1 MVMSEWCC
9 SGSRRVLPAVLGLL
23 MILLPGLA
31 RPARADE
38 IPAQV
43 IRQAY
48 ARWSPALCLVMF
60 SQELTDPRSGET
72 RRREGTALGLLV
84 RSDGLVITH
93 GHLQTDTSRITDA
106 RVRVDAGETR
116 SELPAAVLGKPDDLN
131 LLFVQIQAPEGT
143 VFPTVSFSD
152 VPLHLGD
159 PVLVLGR
166 MSASLDYAPGVTL
179 DYIASVV
186 ETPRTA
192 YCLGGGLKMGF
203 LTGPVL
209 NARGE
214 VVGVTGLELSE
225 EEGGG
230 LYSRGGVPM
239 VFQTAL
245 LARAISSPP
254 RPAGDGDPRPAGEE
268 AWLGVFTQPLKPEFA
283 AYWGLPEAGGLI
295 VSTVVPDSPAA
306 AAGIRP
312 GDIIRSFD
320 GKPQRATQDREV
332 LNFSRLVRDTGP
344 GKTVRIELLRGGQP
358 MSLDVTLSTRPQ
370 SAQDAEEYEDNV
382 LGLTVRELTRDIRIA
397 LNIAEDVQGVIVRR
411 VASGSPAQAARMR
424 PGVII
429 MSVGDQ
435 TVTTIEEYRQAIE
448 QLRAARP
455 EEVPLFARLGSA
467 TGFFRVRPRW

>member
-1 MVMSEWCC
+1 MSKPCC
-9 SGSRRVLPAVLGLL
+9 RLRPVLPAVLGVLL
-23 MILLPGLA
+23 LLPGLG
-31 RPARADE
+31 RPAGADE
-38 IPAQV
+38 IPSQV
-43 IRQAY
+43 IRQVFSK
-48 ARWSPALCLVMF
+48 WSSSLCLVMF

-106 RVRVDAGETR
+106 RVRIDSGNTPG
-116 SELPAAVLGKPDDLN
+116 ELPAVVLGKPDELN
-131 LLFVQIQAPEGT
+131 LLFLQIQAPEGT
-143 VFPTVSFSD
+143 AFPAVSFSD
-152 VPLHLGD
+152 VPLQLGD
-159 PVLVLGR
+159 PVLILGR
-166 MSASLDYAPGVTL
+166 MSESVDYAPGVTL

-186 ETPRTA
+186 DTPRTA

-203 LTGPVL
+203 LSGPVL

-214 VVGVTGLELSE
+214 VVGVTGLEMSE

-230 LYSRGGVPM
+230 LYSRSGVPM

-245 LARAISSPP
+245 LAPCISAPP
-254 RPAGDGDPRPAGEE
+254 QPGGSAEPKPAGEE

-283 AYWGLPEAGGLI
+283 AYWGLSEPGGLI

-306 AAGIRP
+306 QAGIRP
-312 GDIIRSFD
+312 GDIIKSFD

-344 GKTVRIELLRGGQP
+344 GKTVRIELLRDGQP

-370 SAQDAEEYEDNV
+370 SAQDAEEYEEDV

-411 VASGSPAQAARMR
+411 VASGSPAQAAKMR

-429 MSVGDQ
+429 MSVGEQ
-435 TVTTIEEYRQAIE
+435 TVTSIEEYRQAIE
-448 QLRAARP
+448 HLRAARP
-455 EEVPLFARLGSA
+455 DEVPLFARLGSA

>member
-1 MVMSEWCC
+1 MNNRDGFQ
-9 SGSRRVLPAVLGLL
+9 SGAALSAAFGTLCLL
-23 MILLPGLA
+23 LA
-31 RPARADE
+31 GFAGVVRADD
-38 IPAQV
+38 IPSPV

-48 ARWSPALCLVMF
+48 AQYAPALCLVMF

-72 RRREGTALGLLV
+72 RRREGTSLGLLV

-106 RVRVDAGETR
+106 RVRLESGNAPG
-116 SELPAAVLGKPDDLN
+116 ELPAVVLGKPDDLN
-131 LLFVQIQAPEGT
+131 LLFLQIQAPEGT
-143 VFPTVSFSD
+143 TFPSVSFAD
-152 VPLHLGD
+152 APLQLGD

-166 MSASLDYAPGVTL
+166 MGETVDYAPGVTL
-179 DYIASVV
+179 DYVASVV
-186 ETPRTA
+186 DTPRVA

-203 LTGPVL
+203 LSGPVV

-230 LYSRGGVPM
+230 LYSRSGVPM
-239 VFQTAL
+239 VFQSSL
-245 LARAISSPP
+245 LTPYIATPP
-254 RPAGDGDPRPAGEE
+254 RTGNGEPRPAGEE

-283 AYWGLPEAGGLI
+283 AYWGLSEAGGLI

-306 AAGIRP
+306 QVGIRP
-312 GDIIRSFD
+312 GDIIKSFD

-344 GKTVRIELLRGGQP
+344 GKTVRIELLRDGQP
-358 MSLDVTLSTRPQ
+358 LSLDVTLAARPQ
-370 SAQDAEEYEDNV
+370 SAQDAEEYEEDV

-411 VASGSPAQAARMR
+411 VASGSPAQAAKMR
-424 PGVII
+424 PGVIV
-429 MSVGDQ
+429 MSVGDH
-435 TVTTIEEYRQAIE
+435 TVTSIEEYRQAIE
-448 QLRAARP
+448 QLRATRP
-455 EEVPLFARLGSA
+455 AEVPLFARLGSA